1 MITILNISDT
11 KFSYNGIAYFKNFT
25 PFVTGN
31 KVSIVNTY
39 DACISLTNFPTIYS
53 DISVD
58 GVTYGSVAALQNAL
72 LPVLFNRTFTQA
84 GSLAI
89 GFIPK
94 SNGSNS
100 LVNSVI
106 YENGSGNVGIGTTQA
121 FGKLTLGGGKFYIAY
136 ASNSD
141 IGATIYSYNNTAYQP
156 YAGGLKFQVFRNET
170 GAYLMYDAM
179 TLDAAGRLAIGTTN
193 NIHDKLHIQNGS
205 AANTTISIQSW
216 GTEAAGEYAGIRFK
230 SATTSSNE
238 YGKGFIGFRN
248 NGTGYGRGDLYFCLN
263 NNTDTTNASP
273 SDVKVIINA
282 SGAVGIG
289 TTDPFPFKLAVTGT
303 TAAYGTLGSIYG
315 SFYLDHP
322 AVQSWKIGV
331 SAVNTSMFSIGN
343 DVGGSF
349 ANKILNITNAG
360 NVLLGTTSDT
370 GDRVNV
376 NGSLRATAFN
386 MVGNYNA
393 TISTNSGW
401 SSFQTLVPIGTLNA
415 YSTYFISVWHTSSGG
430 GQPYEVACSF
440 MYSAVGTNGGGVD
453 NEFTPIVA
461 THTGGT
467 GAIMTFR
474 SRSGNGSISGLEVKF
489 TNFNVPTGTIF
500 VKATKVQG
508 F

>member
-72 LPVLFNRTFTQA
+72 LPVLYNRTFTQT
-84 GSLAI
+84 GSLTV
-89 GFIPK
+89 GYIPK
-94 SNGSNS
+94 ATGSNT
-100 LVNSVI
+100 LGNSII
-106 YENGSGNVGIGTTQA
+106 YENNGKIGIGNSLPLRRLDVGSDGSNWISGVFAGTGSTDKIVIGNLSGATIGSHNSALNAWSNITIAGTDIRFSPYGAEKMRLNDVGRLGVGTDSPSGILSMKDTYYNTFFKDVSSNYGSGLILSADNGSDQRSWKIFSKYSTLGVALTFDVSTSGVGYGSDPSGLTYSEKIRIGYNGNVGIGRQDVDL
-121 FGKLTLGGGKFYIAY
+121 FKLSVNGTIASMSTLG
-136 ASNSD
+136 N
-141 IGATIYSYNNTAYQP
+141 
-156 YAGGLKFQVFRNET
+156 
-170 GAYLMYDAM
+170 
-179 TLDAAGRLAIGTTN
+179 
-193 NIHDKLHIQNGS
+193 
-205 AANTTISIQSW
+205 
-216 GTEAAGEYAGIRFK
+216 
-230 SATTSSNE
+230 
-238 YGKGFIGFRN
+238 
-248 NGTGYGRGDLYFCLN
+248 GYGSYY
-263 NNTDTTNASP
+263 
-273 SDVKVIINA
+273 I
-282 SGAVGIG
+282 
-289 TTDPFPFKLAVTGT
+289 
-303 TAAYGTLGSIYG
+303 
-315 SFYLDHP
+315 DHP
-322 AVQSWKIGV
+322 GVQSWKIGV

-343 DVGGSF
+343 DIGGAF

-360 NVLLGTTSDT
+360 NVLIGTTSDT

-474 SRSGNGSISGLEVKF
+474 SRSGTGSISGLEVKF